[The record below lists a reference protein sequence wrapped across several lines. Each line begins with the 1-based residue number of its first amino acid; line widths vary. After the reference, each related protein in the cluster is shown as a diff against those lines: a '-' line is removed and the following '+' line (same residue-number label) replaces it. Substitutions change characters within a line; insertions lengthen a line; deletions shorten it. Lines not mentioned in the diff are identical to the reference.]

1 MRRSVRWL
9 HPWTWRQSCASN
21 RASNRASDQ
30 EGLADCRWRVKIG
43 LVSPYDWSYPG
54 GVQDHIRHLATEL
67 RARDHTVRILT
78 PATGPRGRQVEYGTY
93 KLAWA
98 APLRVNGSV
107 ARISVAPD
115 VGGRIRTVLRL
126 EQFDVLHLHEPLASA
141 LPLTLLHLHEQA
153 GSVYVGTFH
162 AWARHGLTST
172 PEWAYVSAKPF
183 LHRYF
188 RRLHGRIAVSPAAA
202 EFVSRFFPAEYR
214 IIPNGVDLRRF
225 GSGAIPLPRF
235 RDGKLNVLFLGRI
248 EQRKGLK
255 YLLRAIPRIRER
267 YPNTRFIVGGDG
279 PLRQDY
285 ERWVERKGWRDVVFL
300 GRVPAE
306 DLPSL
311 YASAQVF
318 CAPSTGGE
326 SQGIVL
332 LEAMAAGRAVV
343 ASDIPGYRSVI
354 RDGRDGVLIRP
365 SDSEHLAWAVGQILG
380 NEEQRLRLGHTGRQR
395 AEEFSWAHVGRQVEE
410 YYTELLAQQAARISR
425 QRLSLPAAYGED
437 DTPDTVSAAP

>member
-1 MRRSVRWL
+1 
-9 HPWTWRQSCASN
+9 
-21 RASNRASDQ
+21 
-30 EGLADCRWRVKIG
+30 
-43 LVSPYDWSYPG
+43 
-54 GVQDHIRHLATEL
+54 
-67 RARDHTVRILT
+67 
-78 PATGPRGRQVEYGTY
+78 VEYGTY

-115 VGGRIRTVLRL
+115 VRGRIRTVLRL

-141 LPLTLLHLHEQA
+141 LPLTLLHLHELA
-153 GSVYVGTFH
+153 GAVYVGTFH

-183 LHRYF
+183 LQRYV
-188 RRLHGRIAVSPAAA
+188 RRLHGRVAVSSAAA

-255 YLLRAIPRIRER
+255 FLLRAIPRIRER
-267 YPNTRFIVGGDG
+267 YPNTRFIIGGDG
-279 PLRQDY
+279 PQRADY
-285 ERWVERKGWRDVVFL
+285 ERWVQRKGWPDVVFL

-354 RDGRDGVLIRP
+354 RDGTDGVLVRAG
-365 SDSEHLAWAVGQILG
+365 DSEHLAWTIGRILG
-380 NEEQRLRLGHTGRQR
+380 SEELRLRLGHAGRLR
-395 AEEFSWAHVGRQVEE
+395 AEEFSWAQVGRQLEE
-410 YYTELLAQQAARISR
+410 YYVELCAQQAARLSR
-425 QRLSLPAAYGED
+425 QRLSLPSAYGD
-437 DTPDTVSAAP
+437 DATDTVSAAP

>member
-1 MRRSVRWL
+1 M
-9 HPWTWRQSCASN
+9 
-21 RASNRASDQ
+21 
-30 EGLADCRWRVKIG
+30 KIA

-67 RARDHTVRILT
+67 RARNHAVRILT

-107 ARISVAPD
+107 ARVSVAPD
-115 VGGRIRTVLRL
+115 VRGRIRSVLQL
-126 EQFDVLHLHEPLASA
+126 EQFDIVHLHEPFASA
-141 LPLTLLHLHEQA
+141 LPLTLLHLAELA
-153 GSVYVGTFH
+153 GAVYIGTFH

-172 PEWAYVSAKPF
+172 PEWAYVSARPF
-183 LHRYF
+183 LQRYF
-188 RRLHGRIAVSPAAA
+188 RRLQGRSAVSPAAA
-202 EFVSRFFPAEYR
+202 EFVSRFFPANYR
-214 IIPNGVDLRRF
+214 IIPNGVDIRRF

-255 YLLRAIPRIRER
+255 FLLRALPRIRER
-267 YPNTRFIVGGDG
+267 FPNTRFIIGGDG
-279 PLRQDY
+279 PLRADY
-285 ERWVERKGWRDVVFL
+285 ERWVQRKGWPDVVFL

-326 SQGIVL
+326 SLGVVL
-332 LEAMAAGRAVV
+332 LEAMAAGRPVV

-354 RDGRDGVLIRP
+354 QDSVDGLLVPPGDA
-365 SDSEHLAWAVGQILG
+365 EHLAETVC
-380 NEEQRLRLGHTGRQR
+380 RLLADEHTRMRLGHAARAR
-395 AEEFSWAHVGRQVEE
+395 AEEFSWAQVSRQVES
-410 YYTELLAQQAARISR
+410 YYLELLAHQAELARR
-425 QRLSLPAAYGED
+425 ARLELPSAYSDPAAGS
-437 DTPDTVSAAP
+437 VSAAP